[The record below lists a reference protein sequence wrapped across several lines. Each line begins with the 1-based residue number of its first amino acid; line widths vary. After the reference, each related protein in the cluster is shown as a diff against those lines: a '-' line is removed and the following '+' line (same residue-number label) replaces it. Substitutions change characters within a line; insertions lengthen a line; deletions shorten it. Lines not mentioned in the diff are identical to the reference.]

1 MKAKIAIVYVST
13 HHGNTKKVVEAMS
26 EERACDLYPADRAK
40 DVDFSEYDVVGFA
53 SGVYFQS
60 LSPAIIQLAK
70 DIELDARQRTFIV
83 YTAGIDFKNYA
94 ASVERILREKA
105 GTYVGRYACRGYDT
119 WGPFGLFG
127 GIGRKHPTDK
137 ELLKAR
143 EFIKALHGSAD

>member
-1 MKAKIAIVYVST
+1 M
-13 HHGNTKKVVEAMS
+13 
-26 EERACDLYPADRAK
+26 
-40 DVDFSEYDVVGFA
+40 
-53 SGVYFQS
+53 
-60 LSPAIIQLAK
+60 SPAIIQLAK
-70 DIELDARQRTFIV
+70 DIELDAHQRTFIV

-94 ASVERILREKA
+94 VSVERILREKA

-143 EFIKALHGSAD
+143 EFIKAL